1 MSRLSHEMSEQPQ
14 VLQRLLTDAK
24 DPVSAFVG
32 ALKARAPRAMV
43 FVARGSSDHAA
54 TYGRYLFEA
63 RNGLLTSSAAPA
75 TVTLY
80 DAGPDLRDT
89 CVMGVSQ
96 SGQGDD
102 VTAFLRRAREQGALT
117 AAIVNDRHSPLAA
130 AAEFVLDC
138 QAGPEVSIPATKT
151 VTAQMM
157 LLSMVSDELLSG
169 GGSTR
174 ATSQSRAL
182 LPGIVGEAL
191 ALEGVAA
198 FAERL
203 ARFDDVSILG
213 RGFAY
218 PVALEVALKMK
229 EMVRLHASAYSSA
242 DFLHG
247 PVTLAGPEHGVLVL
261 DAGEKS
267 TGAAEDAIRAVEPH
281 GAQALRLQ
289 VGRIGDSGAAGALAL
304 PCDVEEHHAAI
315 ALLLLGQ
322 RLSLELASLRGE
334 DPERPPGL
342 RKVTRTR

>member
-1 MSRLSHEMSEQPQ
+1 MSEQPQ
-14 VLQRLLTDAK
+14 VLQRLLSEGRDT
-24 DPVSAFVG
+24 VSPFVE
-32 ALKARAPRAMV
+32 ALKTRAPRAIV

-80 DAGPDLRDT
+80 AAGPDLRDT
-89 CVMGVSQ
+89 CVIGVSQ

-102 VTAFLRRAREQGALT
+102 VTAFLRRARAQGALT
-117 AAIVNDRHSPLAA
+117 GAIVNDRHSPLAA
-130 AAEFVLDC
+130 TAEFVLDC
-138 QAGPEVSIPATKT
+138 QAGPEEAIPATKT

-157 LLSMVSDELLSG
+157 LLSIVSDDLLSG
-169 GGSTR
+169 GGSAEATTR
-174 ATSQSRAL
+174 SRMLVPAV
-182 LPGIVGEAL
+182 VGEAL
-191 ALEGVAA
+191 ALEGVSAL
-198 FAERL
+198 AERL
-203 ARFDDVSILG
+203 AHFEDLSVLG

-247 PVTLAGPEHGVLVL
+247 PVTLAGPQHAVLVL

-267 TGAAEDAIRAVEPH
+267 TGAADDAIRAVERH
-281 GAQALRLQ
+281 GAGPLRVQ
-289 VGRIGDSGAAGALAL
+289 VGRIAGSGAPGALAL
-304 PCDVEEHHAAI
+304 PCDLEEHHAAI
-315 ALLLLGQ
+315 ALLVLGQ
-322 RLSLELASLRGE
+322 RLSLELAAARGE